1 VGIALD
7 LEAEVLK
14 VAVSVGVAVGEVDLI
29 TVIDEVVVPRE
40 RKVGLI
46 LSGTL
51 TIAILVILYILTSP
65 VPAEILLLGLPLGV
79 DDDLHAHLV
88 EVVHLVLVED
98 VEAHLVVLEGVGHFE
113 EEPLGVAVGVD
124 VVLQEKVVLTLGYF

>member
-1 VGIALD
+1 MGIALD